1 MPTSTAVLKSWY
13 GCKQG
18 PRNWYQL
25 LYSIFTAFSTKDA
38 CWKVSDSDRG
48 CLVFTVNGQIVM
60 RAVTI
65 VDDILFT
72 VKQEH
77 VSQYHRFVAY
87 MKTRV
92 HRPDDVKTWA
102 QPTSFLNLKLTYG
115 DGHIM
120 ISQPNFIDKLL
131 QAANMEN
138 CKPIS
143 SFNPT
148 GEMRFQE
155 ADCPTTED
163 EKAYMS
169 KID

>member
-1 MPTSTAVLKSWY
+1 M
-13 GCKQG
+13 
-18 PRNWYQL
+18 
-25 LYSIFTAFSTKDA
+25 
-38 CWKVSDSDRG
+38 
-48 CLVFTVNGQIVM
+48 
-60 RAVTI
+60 
-65 VDDILFT
+65 
-72 VKQEH
+72 
-77 VSQYHRFVAY
+77 SQYHRFVAY

-92 HRPDDVKTWA
+92 HRPEDVKTWA
-102 QPTSFLNLKLTYG
+102 QPTSLLNLKLTYG
-115 DGHIM
+115 DDYIM

-169 KID
+169 KIDYRKIIGSLLWISLMSRPVLSNIVRAASSFLNNPG